1 MLNKLLL
8 IDFDES
14 AFDKKYL
21 DRLKVLFK
29 IIEFTKSGDALNSQK
44 IQDAEVLLVQISTK
58 IDRQIIDGAPKLKY
72 IGVQATA
79 FNAIDATYAKTK
91 GITVCNLGG
100 YSTEAVSEFFYAALL
115 DYLREL
121 ERARQQAE
129 KENLEF
135 LSFSGMELKGKTLGV
150 VGAGKIGGRIA
161 EIGMG
166 FGMKVLYFSRE
177 NKVDLDKNGAGK
189 VELDELL
196 SQSDIVSLNL
206 LLNKETEKIISKEK
220 VALLKTGAIFISLA
234 PPLLLD
240 QEAMME
246 AANNGKVTFIFDHS
260 DDIDNELLKKFLSTK
275 NVIVYPPTAFR
286 TNEAGAARWEIL
298 IENVEKF
305 IQGNPQNI
313 VN

>member
-8 IDFDES
+8 IDFDQNS
-14 AFDKKYL
+14 FDKKYL

-29 IIEFTKSGDALNSQK
+29 AVEFTKSDDPVNSQK
-44 IQDAEVLLVQISTK
+44 IQDAEALLVQMSTR
-58 IDRQIIDGAPKLKY
+58 IDKQIIDGAPKLKY
-72 IGVQATA
+72 VGVQATA
-79 FNAIDATYAKTK
+79 FNAIDAAYAKTK

-100 YSTEAVSEFFYAALL
+100 YSTEAVSEFFYAVLL
-115 DYLREL
+115 GYLREL
-121 ERARQQAE
+121 ERAKQQAK

-135 LSFSGMELKGKTLGV
+135 LSFSGMELKDKTLGV

-161 EIGMG
+161 EIGTG
-166 FGMKVLYFSRE
+166 FGMNVLYFSRE
-177 NKVDLDKNGAGK
+177 NKPNLDKNGAKK

-206 LLNKETEKIISKEK
+206 LLNKETERIISKEK
-220 VALLKTGAIFISLA
+220 IALLKNGAVFISLA

-240 QEAMME
+240 QEAMIE

-260 DDIDNELLKKFLSTK
+260 DDIDNNLLKKLLSAK
-275 NVIVYPPTAFR
+275 NVITYPPTAFR
-286 TNEAGAARWEIL
+286 TNEAGTARWEIL
-298 IENVEKF
+298 VTNLEKF
-305 IQGNPQNI
+305 IKGTPQNV